1 MAEPLPLFG
10 FDPSVLPDIDF
21 CVKDASTIES
31 EVITEYENL
40 FYLSTKIA
48 KTLGRGDPVRLF
60 LLTIIYQIVVQRSI
74 IDSTGKE
81 NLLKYAHGENLD
93 NLGEKWGLRG
103 MRLPATVATVTLRFS
118 LSNLLTSDSLIPLGT
133 MARSNDGRTFKT
145 LLEGTIVAGSTA
157 IDLPAEAIAPG
168 AAYNNLIPGQIN
180 QLVSW
185 NGAFVVAVANIIP
198 SSGGT
203 DIESDD
209 HLRARIWMAPESFS
223 VAGPYGAYE
232 YWAAT
237 ANADII
243 DVSVWSDPP
252 HAGQVYIY
260 PLMKDGEMPS
270 PTVIDQV
277 YAVCNADRI
286 RPLTDQVFVQAPIP
300 VTVANVVVKYW
311 IKTRD
316 GARSPEFEEELK
328 TRCEAA
334 FADYLY
340 WQRTKIGRD
349 INPSKCDQLLVN
361 AGAKRTDISEGSSN
375 LEFVIVN
382 SQSVAVLTNPTLT
395 YMGLEDE

>member
-10 FDPSVLPDIDF
+10 FDPSVIPDIDF

-31 EVITEYENL
+31 EVVTDYENL

-48 KTLGRGDPVRLF
+48 KTLARGDPVRLF
-60 LLTIIYQIVVQRSI
+60 LLTLIYQIVVQRSI

-81 NLLKYAHGENLD
+81 NLLKYAHGANLD
-93 NLGEKWGLRG
+93 NLGAKWGLRG
-103 MRLPATVATVTLRFS
+103 MRLGATVSTTTLRFS
-118 LSNLLTSDSLIPLGT
+118 LSNTITSDALIPLGT
-133 MARSNDGRTFKT
+133 LARSADGRQFQTIQ
-145 LLEGTIVAGSTA
+145 EGTIPAGGTA
-157 IDLPAEAIAPG
+157 IDLPAEATAPG
-168 AAYNNLIPGQIN
+168 ASHNGLVAGQIN

-185 NGAFVVAVANIIP
+185 RAPFMVAVVNMIT

-203 DIESDD
+203 DIESDE

-223 VAGPYGAYE
+223 CAGPYGAYE

-243 DVSVWSDPP
+243 DVSVWSDPA
-252 HAGQVYIY
+252 HAGEVYIY

-270 PTVIDQV
+270 ATVIDQV

-286 RPLTDQVFVQAPIP
+286 RPLTDHVFVQVPIA
-300 VTVANVVVKYW
+300 VNATCTVKYW
-311 IKTRD
+311 IKTKEER
-316 GARSPEFEEELK
+316 FEDEIK
-328 TRCEAA
+328 DRCEQA

-340 WQRTKIGRD
+340 WQKTKIGRD
-349 INPSKCDQLLVN
+349 ITPSKCDQLLIN
-361 AGAKRTDISEGSSN
+361 AGAKRTDISEPTSN
-375 LEFVIVN
+375 FENIVVN
-382 SQSVAVLTNPTLT
+382 SQSIAVLASPSLI